1 MPQAALD
8 SAADAWRELTPDL
21 KSRHRGRAM
30 IRIVAALALLLS
42 LSACSSLL
50 FYPEPGLPFTP
61 ERAKLEY
68 RDVTLN
74 TADGL
79 KLHAWWLPAKAGV
92 PLKGTVLHLHG
103 NGGNL
108 AWHLGGSWWLPEQG
122 YQVLLVDYRG
132 YGLSQGEPSLPA
144 VYQDVDAAFTW
155 LDQAPEVQGKPLI
168 VLGQSLGGAL
178 AIHYLVEHPERQR
191 QLKAIVLD
199 GVPASY
205 RDVGQYALSTSW
217 LTWPLQVPLSWLVPD
232 ADSAIHAI
240 PRLTGVPKLLYHSID
255 DPIVPLSN
263 GIRLYQAA
271 PAPRVLQLTRGG
283 HVQTFADP
291 TWRQV
296 MLRYLE
302 DPLHFN
308 GLRRLG
314 EIPNYPTPPNSEVEP
329 PESPQ

>member
-1 MPQAALD
+1 
-8 SAADAWRELTPDL
+8 
-21 KSRHRGRAM
+21 M

-68 RDVTLN
+68 RDVTLT
-74 TADGL
+74 TADGP